1 MPMGPAEIVASL
13 KELCEAKG
21 PRLSTG
27 QIVNWID
34 RNGGYDSDAELIAYA
49 LITVA
54 ATWYLERG
62 LLREALGQVRG
73 RPLAATSA

>member
-1 MPMGPAEIVASL
+1 MLLVRWLAPGE
-13 KELCEAKG
+13 
-21 PRLSTG
+21 PRTLARA
-27 QIVNWID
+27 V
-34 RNGGYDSDAELIAYA
+34 AELIAYA